1 MCILSNENRVSYYLE
16 NFYAVLLFQKQPSRS
31 VLKKRCSENI
41 QQVYGRTPMPKCDFN
56 KVALRL
62 TEITRQ
68 HECSPV
74 NLLHIFRAPFLK
86 NASGTAASEVFY
98 DDSFLYSRT
107 CNDHKNWS
115 NFLPFV
121 SAFQW
126 FFSIIELLGD
136 QTSSRLCI
144 SINSIFISI
153 IYLRKLMGWFL
164 YLRNIGPKG
173 FKHFQTVHNYS
184 YRWNFTES
192 DKIICFFCFYDWNH
206 SFYRS
211 KTAVKSQCR

>member
-1 MCILSNENRVSYYLE
+1 MCILSNENRMSYCLE

-31 VLKKRCSENI
+31 LLKKRCSENI
-41 QQVYGRTPMPKCDFN
+41 QQIYGRTPMPKCDFN

-62 TEITRQ
+62 C
-68 HECSPV
+68 ECSPV

-86 NASGTAASEVFY
+86 NASGTAASGVFY

-192 DKIICFFCFYDWNH
+192 DKIICFLFLWLKPF
-206 SFYRS
+206 FL
-211 KTAVKSQCR
+211 